1 MEQFP
6 NLSSR
11 NLVCQ
16 WSAGLTVKLSQF
28 VSAPGTLPQPR
39 VAAGLNTR
47 SASLSNAFK
56 GRHPTGRSSPP
67 PSSSPW
73 WSYLTPGQGEFHSH
87 SLKVF
92 DQRALNTFEK
102 LHFCQTGAVTNWNM
116 KTVNKG
122 SVSAIWWCSKALP
135 PLPGNQ
141 TTRSVWHGV
150 PALLSTVNN
159 RCWHFK
165 LTFNSSEPAHYFWLV
180 GYTEKTNNKSG
191 RHNFH
196 ISHWKQSMEKSL
208 ENDDPWNYLTPWGFL
223 LISYEVHMCCEALER
238 NTKHLYSSVL

>member
-1 MEQFP
+1 M
-6 NLSSR
+6 L
-11 NLVCQ
+11 LK
-16 WSAGLTVKLSQF
+16 AGILPG
-28 VSAPGTLPQPR
+28 APHRPR
-39 VAAGLNTR
+39 VLPHGDLIWPPVRESFTLIPWRCLIKGL
-47 SASLSNAFK
+47 
-56 GRHPTGRSSPP
+56 
-67 PSSSPW
+67 
-73 WSYLTPGQGEFHSH
+73 
-87 SLKVF
+87 
-92 DQRALNTFEK
+92 LNTFEK